1 MKIKLGVIFGG
12 NSVEHE
18 VSIISAVQAMKSM
31 NEEKY
36 EIIPI
41 YITKEKEWYTGPSL
55 REIETY
61 KDINELKR
69 TNTKVS
75 LINDNNK
82 YYLQS
87 FGMFKKY
94 KEELDVAFPI
104 VHGTNVEDGILQ
116 GYLETIGIPYVGSDV
131 YASVVGQDKVLQKLV
146 YKSFDLP
153 LTDFYW
159 FYDVDYLENKDKVI
173 NNCKKIKFPLVVK
186 PATLGSSVGI
196 SFAKNEEELVSSID
210 EAIKY
215 DKKILVEKAVE
226 NLVEV
231 NISVLGNYKT
241 QELSLIEEVTTKNDV
256 LTFEDKY
263 ISGGKKSGPSKGM
276 LSLGRRIPAQI
287 SEKLQNNVEGIAKK
301 AFKAL
306 GSSGVARIDFMIDEK
321 EQKVYINEINSCPG
335 SLAFYLWE
343 PKGKK
348 YTELLDDMVKIA
360 IRDSK
365 DKQTKVHSF
374 KSNILEGY
382 KPGAK
387 TGKKL

>member
-41 YITKEKEWYTGPSL
+41 YITKEKEWYTGSSL
-55 REIETY
+55 RDIETY
-61 KDINELKR
+61 KDIDSLKKN
-69 TNTKVS
+69 NTKVV

-153 LTDFYW
+153 ITDFYW
-159 FYDVDYLENKDKVI
+159 FYDIEYLENKDKVL
-173 NNCKKIKFPLVVK
+173 NNCKKIKFPVVVK

-196 SFAKNEEELVSSID
+196 SFAKNEEELISSID

-215 DKKILVEKAVE
+215 DIKILVEKAVD

-231 NISVLGNYKT
+231 NISVLGNYKM

-263 ISGGKKSGPSKGM
+263 ISGGKKTGPSKGM
-276 LSLGRRIPAQI
+276 LSLGRRIPAKI
-287 SEKLQNNVEGIAKK
+287 SEKMQNAVEGIAKK

-306 GSSGVARIDFMIDEK
+306 GSSGVARIDFMIDE
-321 EQKVYINEINSCPG
+321 QAQTVYINEINSCPG

-343 PKGKK
+343 PKGVK

-360 IRDSK
+360 IRDHK
-365 DKQTKVHSF
+365 DKQTKVHTF

-382 KPGAK
+382 KPGSK